1 MHRRD
6 LLNGALAAL
15 ALSAAAE
22 SEAHEEPAAAGA
34 RSKAAEV
41 LKHALPEMTGKEAT
55 MVTVDYPPGGGSV
68 PHTHPGSV
76 FGYVLEGAVVMGLD
90 GGPEKTYRKGEAFYE
105 APGQLHGV
113 SRNAS
118 KTRPAR
124 ILAVVIGDVGAPV
137 TTPRTSGAK

>member
-1 MHRRD
+1 
-6 LLNGALAAL
+6 LLSGALAAL

-22 SEAHEEPAAAGA
+22 SDAHEEGGA
-34 RSKAAEV
+34 TPQGKATPL
-41 LKHALPEMTGKEAT
+41 LKHGLPDVPGKEAT
-55 MVTVDYPPGGGSV
+55 MVTVDYPPGGSSL
-68 PHTHPGSV
+68 PHKHSGSV

-90 GGPEKTYRKGEAFYE
+90 GGPEKTYRKGEVFYE

-124 ILAVVIGDVGAPV
+124 ILAIVLGDVGAQV
-137 TTPRTSGAK
+137 TVPAKE